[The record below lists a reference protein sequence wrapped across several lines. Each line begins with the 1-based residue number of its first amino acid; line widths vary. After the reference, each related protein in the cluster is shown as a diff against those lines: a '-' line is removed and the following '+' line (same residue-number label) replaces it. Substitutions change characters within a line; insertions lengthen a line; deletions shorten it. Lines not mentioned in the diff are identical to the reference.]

1 MDGGVPFL
9 RGLTVAVLIC
19 LGLSAGCVSIELQRP
34 IWPVAWPW
42 EDGPREGEIN
52 QVIAMWSD
60 GVVVQADPSQG
71 GKATPGFN
79 GKVYLLDGRTGQT
92 HGAAGRLIIS
102 LYDASGPPGQPPREV
117 WDIDP
122 ETLKRVARKDGVG
135 WGYALWLPWTT
146 ADTTIQK
153 VTLMVQYKP
162 HHGQEVW
169 SNQSTFRVRDGVH
182 FTPASQMTSTVERRG
197 G

>member
-1 MDGGVPFL
+1 MDGAAPPS
-9 RGLTVAVLIC
+9 RCLTAAVFIG
-19 LGLSAGCVSIELQRP
+19 LGLCAGCVSIEVQRP
-34 IWPVAWPW
+34 AWPVAWPW
-42 EDGPREGEIN
+42 EDRPSEGEVN

-60 GVVVQADPSQG
+60 GVVVQADPSQD

-79 GKVYLLDGRTGQT
+79 GKVYLLDGRSGQA

-117 WDIDP
+117 WEIDP

-135 WGYALWLPWTT
+135 WGYALWLPWST
-146 ADTTIQK
+146 ADATIHN
-153 VTLMVQYKP
+153 VTLVVQYKP
-162 HHGQEVW
+162 HRGQDVW
-169 SNQSTFRVRDGVH
+169 SNQSTFRVRDGAQ
-182 FTPASQMTSTVERRG
+182 FAPASQMSSSVQRRG